1 MSVTVDAAIS
11 ELKSKSVADPSAH
24 LKPKGREQLEAEIE
38 RWKSRG
44 LRAHVLVCDP
54 GDSFRE
60 RLGAWDQLG
69 YDGKKDLLLVFNTRD
84 WAARGWGLS
93 DAELAHA
100 LEAARPHAHE
110 VFAQELIDAL
120 DQLGRAAIASGAAND
135 NPGGGFPVLP
145 VFGGIAVVATGGLIA
160 LAIRRRNR
168 LAKEGLASVGEA
180 KASADRAYSELVL
193 ACEELPGDPQASE
206 LQIKASELKKRVN
219 AIAAE
224 TDAKPARGNDPVTV
238 GKIRQLENELAALR
252 STVLQKQ
259 KEQK

>member
-1 MSVTVDAAIS
+1 MSVTIDSAVD
-11 ELKSKSVADPSAH
+11 ELKKDPIADPSSH
-24 LKPKGREQLEAEIE
+24 LKPKGRERLESEIA
-38 RWKSRG
+38 RWQSRG

-54 GDSFRE
+54 GDSFRDL
-60 RLGAWDQLG
+60 LGAFDKLG
-69 YDGKKDLLLVFNTRD
+69 YDAKQDLLLVFNTRD

-93 DAELAHA
+93 DGELAKA

-120 DQLGRAAIASGAAND
+120 DQLGRAADKRAES
-135 NPGGGFPVLP
+135 GGGFPVLP
-145 VFGGIAVVATGGLIA
+145 VFGGIGAVAVGGLVV
-160 LAIRRRNR
+160 LAIRRRNL
-168 LAKEGLASVGEA
+168 LAKEGLAKVTEA
-180 KASADRAYSELVL
+180 KASADRAYSDLVL

-206 LQIKASELKKRVN
+206 IQIKASDLKKRVD

-252 STVLQKQ
+252 STVLQKER
-259 KEQK
+259 K